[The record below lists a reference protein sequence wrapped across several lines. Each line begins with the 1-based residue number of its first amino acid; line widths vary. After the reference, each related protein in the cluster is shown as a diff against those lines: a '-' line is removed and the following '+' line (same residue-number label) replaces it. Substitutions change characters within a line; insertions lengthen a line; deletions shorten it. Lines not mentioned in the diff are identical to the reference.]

1 MNVNDDF
8 SKRVL
13 VHSDALAWES
23 SPMPGVER
31 RRLDR
36 VGANDERV
44 TTVVRYAPGSHF
56 SPHTHDTGE
65 EFVVLDGVFQDDYG
79 HWPAGSYV
87 RNPPTSRHQPGSE
100 PGCVIMVKL
109 GQFQADDRT
118 FVHID
123 TNKID
128 SVPDRDRDGVRVTP
142 LYKDQ
147 YENVRV
153 EHWDAGE
160 TIELITEGGAELFVL
175 NGSLNESGDELVKH
189 SWLRLPLN
197 YKAGNKASFQA
208 GADGAK
214 VWIKTGHL
222 TDL

>member
-1 MNVNDDF
+1 M
-8 SKRVL
+8 
-13 VHSDALAWES
+13 A
-23 SPMPGVER
+23 GVDR

-128 SVPDRDRDGVRVTP
+128 SVPDRNRQGVRVTP

-153 EHWDAGE
+153 EHWDADT
-160 TIELITEGGAELFVL
+160 TIELITDGGAELFVL
-175 NGSLNESGDELVKH
+175 NGSFKESSDELVKN

-197 YKAGNKASFQA
+197 YKASFQA

>member
-8 SKRVL
+8 SKRVI
-13 VHSDALAWES
+13 VHSDRLEWES
-23 SPMPGVER
+23 SPMPGVDR

-65 EFVVLDGVFQDDYG
+65 EFVVLDGVFEDDYG

-100 PGCVIMVKL
+100 PGCIIMVKL
-109 GQFQADDRT
+109 GQFQSDDRT

-128 SVPDRDRDGVRVTP
+128 SVPDRNRDGVRVTP
-142 LYKDQ
+142 LYKDP
-147 YENVRV
+147 YENVRI
-153 EHWDAGE
+153 EYWEAGA
-160 TIELITEGGAELFVL
+160 TIELLAEAGAELFVL
-175 NGSLNESGDELVKH
+175 NGSFQESGDGLIKH
-189 SWLRLPLN
+189 SWLRLP
-197 YKAGNKASFQA
+197 AGYQASFQA
-208 GADGAK
+208 GDNGTK

-222 TDL
+222 GLNG

>member
-1 MNVNDDF
+1 
-8 SKRVL
+8 
-13 VHSDALAWES
+13 
-23 SPMPGVER
+23 
-31 RRLDR
+31 
-36 VGANDERV
+36 
-44 TTVVRYAPGSHF
+44 
-56 SPHTHDTGE
+56 
-65 EFVVLDGVFQDDYG
+65 
-79 HWPAGSYV
+79 
-87 RNPPTSRHQPGSE
+87 
-100 PGCVIMVKL
+100 MVKL

-128 SVPDRDRDGVRVTP
+128 SVPDRNRQGVRVTP

-153 EHWDAGE
+153 EHWDADT
-160 TIELITEGGAELFVL
+160 TIELITDGGAELFVL
-175 NGSLNESGDELVKH
+175 NGSFNESGDELVKN

-197 YKAGNKASFQA
+197 YKASFQA